1 MDETSPVFENFRNKM
16 QAFGQP
22 IRGTTRRVSAS
33 KFLGR
38 DDLEKRI
45 SINEKK
51 ITLLK
56 NIIQAQGIQ
65 TGVMIAS
72 LSETSGTKVSSEILD
87 IKSTLKSIVSTLEAQ
102 TKFENEKFLDMQR
115 RLENQTPRGRESR
128 LEGLSKRGMKL
139 LNKGVQ
145 KILSPVTGVFSSIL
159 SAFTNLI
166 GGKLLMGLAD
176 FLLNP
181 AVRGIIGGL
190 LRFLDNFFPLITS
203 GFGLAVGGIALLLN
217 TMGLLGPTLLFV
229 SGFLLRSLGG
239 AALASLSGPTETARL
254 GVTRETPLMKKFKF
268 FSGKGNAAK
277 FFKRVKFNKGGIVP
291 GTGNTD
297 SVPAM
302 LTPGEVVIS
311 KPAVEKFGAINL
323 LNLNRSVGSSSKPK
337 IKRGIT
343 YANEGAMVMPDVG
356 GLLNAMMGSMQSL
369 ETSDLGKTL
378 QDPTIPQSLQQFAES
393 MAMPKDQQRS
403 VASGISNTVFDSLM
417 KNVTSSGVP
426 DNFQKSINTLNNPS
440 SVSNLLEP
448 IRKLSSGQ
456 TPSGASIKSLLDDV
470 IGKVSP
476 QSNTNITND
485 TFNIT
490 LTQPNERKLETL
502 GLIP

>member
-45 SINEKK
+45 LVNEKK

-115 RLENQTPRGRESR
+115 RLENQTRRGRESR

-181 AVRGIIGGL
+181 AIRGIIGGL
-190 LRFLDNFFPLITS
+190 LKFLDNFFPLLTS

-217 TMGLLGPTLLFV
+217 SMGFLGPALLLV
-229 SGFLLRSLGG
+229 SGLLGG
-239 AALASLSGPTETARL
+239 AALATLSPPSEIARF
-254 GVTRETPLMKKFKF
+254 GVTRETPFMKKFKF
-268 FSGKGNAAK
+268 FRGKGNAAK

-343 YANEGAMVMPDVG
+343 YANEGAVVMPDVG
-356 GLLNAMMGSMQSL
+356 GLLSAIMGSMQSL

-417 KNVTSSGVP
+417 KNVTSSGVSE
-426 DNFQKSINTLNNPS
+426 NIQKSINTLNNPS
-440 SVSNLLEP
+440 TVSTLLEP

-456 TPSGASIKSLLDDV
+456 TPSGGSIKSLLDDV

-476 QSNTNITND
+476 QSNTDITND